1 MGKKIMLGCSGILIL
16 LLIIAVLAGLYLQN
30 SYNQMVQ
37 MEEIVKEKW
46 SQVENVYQRRLDLI
60 PNLVSTVKAY
70 AVHEKETLTKVAEAR
85 AKAGNSIKISDKIL
99 SNPAAF
105 KKFQDAQSSLNG
117 ALSKLMVVVEQ
128 YPELKANENF
138 IVLQSQLEGTENRI
152 TVERKRF
159 NEAAKNYNVFIK
171 QFPGVIIAR
180 IFGFEEKVYF
190 MSDKGADKSPKVEL
204 GGHDT

>member
-1 MGKKIMLGCSGILIL
+1 MGKKIMLGCSGTLIL
-16 LLIIAVLAGLYLQN
+16 LLIVAVLAGLYLQN

-60 PNLVSTVKAY
+60 PNLVSTVKGY
-70 AVHEKETLTKVAEAR
+70 AVHEKETLTKVTEAR
-85 AKAGNSIKISDKIL
+85 AKAGNSIKMSDKIL
-99 SNPAAF
+99 SDPAAF

-159 NEAAKNYNVFIK
+159 NIAAKNYNVFIK
-171 QFPGVIIAR
+171 QFPRVIIAR
-180 IFGFEEKVYF
+180 IFGFEKKVYF
-190 MSDKGADKSPKVEL
+190 MADKGAAKAPKVEF
-204 GGHDT
+204 